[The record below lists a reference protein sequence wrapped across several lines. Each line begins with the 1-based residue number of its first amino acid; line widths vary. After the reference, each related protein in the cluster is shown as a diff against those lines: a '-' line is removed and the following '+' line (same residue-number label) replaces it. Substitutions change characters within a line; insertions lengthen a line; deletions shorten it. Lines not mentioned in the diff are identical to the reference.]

1 MKKIVL
7 SLLLSL
13 LSVCA
18 FADGVTRVKNY
29 RVDIVVHENNSFD
42 VRENLTVH
50 FAEPRHGFYRY
61 VPYYYYHSDKK
72 YKCDILNVCVEG
84 DVYELS
90 EENGNLLVRIGDE
103 DRTVTGDMYYGI
115 RYLLRN
121 SDDREE
127 SGDWFFHSVLGNDLE
142 LPIDTIEFAIAF
154 DKGLP
159 AYAADSLKVM
169 SGESGCRKNTLGADV
184 WVKGDTIFGIATNI
198 AEKNALTVGL
208 PLPEGY
214 YVGEKVVSPTLAYLF
229 LAVVVII
236 LLIIFYYE
244 FTLRQPSITKHIEF
258 YPPEGMCSA
267 EIGTVIDDSVDN
279 EDLASLIPW
288 YANEGYISIEEKEE
302 DGFFRKKKWLEI
314 TKLKDIPLECDLYK
328 RTFFA
333 ALFSKSNE
341 AVRLDKLPKMNEEM
355 KSTRRQLE
363 RVFGGERKLTKWH
376 WSVWLLLLLLV
387 VSSCF
392 VVAALPFDF
401 MTGDD
406 TYALLVIW
414 GYPAIMGFIAILK
427 LAGVQRT
434 DSALKIWGGR
444 LVRFVIM
451 IGVMSLHLLLFDD
464 LLICREIVIV
474 VYVACFA
481 AVEFSVKL
489 NIDTEYRAELLGHL
503 LGFKEFLKTAEE
515 PRLKSLIENDKYYFY
530 RILPYAMALKVSDVW
545 AEHFDKI
552 QMECPEAYHFT
563 TTYGSTRMMSNFV
576 SDLSSATN
584 SAITCMSPSSSGSGG
599 SGGGTGGGGGGA
611 W

>member
-1 MKKIVL
+1 MKRLVL
-7 SLLLSL
+7 PLLLSL
-13 LSVCA
+13 LTVCA
-18 FADGVTRVKNY
+18 FAGGGTRVKNY

-42 VRENLTVH
+42 VSEALTVY

-61 VPYYYYHSDKK
+61 VPYHYYLLGRK
-72 YKCDILNVCVEG
+72 YGCDILNVGVEG
-84 DVYELS
+84 DVYKLS
-90 EENGNLLVRIGDE
+90 NEKGNLLVRIGSE
-103 DRTVTGDMYYGI
+103 NRTVTGDRHYAI
-115 RYLLRN
+115 SYLLRN
-121 SDDREE
+121 SDDRDE
-127 SGDWFFHSVLGNDLE
+127 SGDWLFHSVLGSDFE
-142 LPIDTIEFAIAF
+142 LPIDTLEFAIAF

-159 AYAADSLKVM
+159 AYAADSLVVM
-169 SGESGCRKNTLGADV
+169 SGVSGSKKNNLGADV

-198 AEKNALTVGL
+198 AEKNALTVAL

-229 LAVVVII
+229 LAVMVVV

-267 EIGTVIDDSVDN
+267 EVGTVIDDSVDN

-288 YANEGYISIEEKEE
+288 YANEGYISIEEKEK

-314 TKLKDIPLECDLYK
+314 TKLKDIPLECDDYK
-328 RTFFA
+328 RMFFS
-333 ALFSKSNE
+333 ALFSESNE
-341 AVRLDKLPKMNEEM
+341 GVRLDKLPKMENEM

-363 RVFGGERKLTKWH
+363 SVFEGGRKLTKWH

-401 MTGDD
+401 MSNDD
-406 TYALLVIW
+406 TYAVLMVW
-414 GYPAIMGFIAILK
+414 GIPAIIAFMVILK
-427 LAGVQRT
+427 SAGAQRT
-434 DSALKIWGGR
+434 DSALKIWGWR
-444 LVRFVIM
+444 LVRFVLM
-451 IGVMSLHLLLFDD
+451 VGVMSLYLLLFDD
-464 LLICREIVIV
+464 LQVSRGIVIA
-474 VYVACFA
+474 VYMACFG
-481 AVEFSVKL
+481 AVEFSVRL
-489 NIDTEYRAELLGHL
+489 NIDTEYRAKLLGHL

-515 PRLKSLIENDKYYFY
+515 PRLKSLVEDDKYYFY
-530 RILPYAMALKVSDVW
+530 RILPYAMAFKVSDVW

-552 QMECPEAYHFT
+552 KMECPESYHFT